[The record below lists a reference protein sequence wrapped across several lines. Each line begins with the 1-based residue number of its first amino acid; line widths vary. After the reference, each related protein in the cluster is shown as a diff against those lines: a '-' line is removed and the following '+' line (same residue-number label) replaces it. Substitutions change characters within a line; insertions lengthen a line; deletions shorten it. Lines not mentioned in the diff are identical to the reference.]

1 MKTAPLCVLVFL
13 RRFLLKNLKC
23 FIGLQVTRTAGS
35 RQSVNSNNSSRQ
47 ASLSP
52 EGAEKKHSVMNESIE
67 EVENN
72 NENGHSEDI

>member
-1 MKTAPLCVLVFL
+1 MF
-13 RRFLLKNLKC
+13 NKC
-23 FIGLQVTRTAGS
+23 FIGVQVTRTAGS
-35 RQSVNSNNSSRQ
+35 RQSVNSNNCSRQ

-72 NENGHSEDI
+72 NENGHSDS